1 MTIIRESLRTLDTT
15 KPKPRNATQNKTR
28 KEARFARGNRSGL
41 EGFLACAVASYVI
54 DCSKVYPRNNVR
66 GIRWLRH
73 DDMSYMNDHSAQV
86 APVFVIMLYFF
97 SCRNSGDAADL
108 HRSACVHTYDTTHVN
123 MCGSY
128 YLRVEGWLYPSSP
141 VGGHPKIIHGIPN
154 VGTL

>member
-1 MTIIRESLRTLDTT
+1 MLEALGGYATT
-15 KPKPRNATQNKTR
+15 AFLIGMITR
-28 KEARFARGNRSGL
+28 R
-41 EGFLACAVASYVI
+41 I
-54 DCSKVYPRNNVR
+54 
-66 GIRWLRH
+66 
-73 DDMSYMNDHSAQV
+73 
-86 APVFVIMLYFF
+86 VFVIMLYFF

-128 YLRVEGWLYPSSP
+128 YLRVEGWTYPSSP